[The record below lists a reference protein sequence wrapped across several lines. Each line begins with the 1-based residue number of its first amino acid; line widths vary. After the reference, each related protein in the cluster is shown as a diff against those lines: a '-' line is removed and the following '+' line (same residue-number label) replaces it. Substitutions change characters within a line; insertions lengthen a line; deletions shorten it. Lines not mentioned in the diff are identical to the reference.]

1 MSTLGAIS
9 VLRRTTL
16 MSLLLISTIGD
27 FKGNR
32 YTLDALERTFMTI
45 VLTSSVGT
53 SR

>member
-1 MSTLGAIS
+1 
-9 VLRRTTL
+9 

-32 YTLDALERTFMTI
+32 YTLDALERTFVTI
-45 VLTSSVGT
+45 VPISGVGT